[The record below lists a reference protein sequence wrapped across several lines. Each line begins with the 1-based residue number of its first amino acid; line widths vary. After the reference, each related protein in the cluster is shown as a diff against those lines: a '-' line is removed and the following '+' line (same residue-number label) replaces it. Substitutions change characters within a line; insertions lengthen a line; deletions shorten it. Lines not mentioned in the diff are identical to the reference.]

1 MRQTAVKVHWSAEQF
16 GWVNVVHFTRQFTSQ
31 HNIDIHGLFS
41 KFETFLGERADKT
54 KREKVLSLNALYYVP
69 LTTPRDD

>member
-1 MRQTAVKVHWSAEQF
+1 MLYISQDSLL
-16 GWVNVVHFTRQFTSQ
+16 VNT
-31 HNIDIHGLFS
+31 NIDIHGLFS